1 MPNDGFLALLEP
13 RKDEVRELLGTALDD
28 EKQRFIALAIRAVS
42 DPKFDK
48 CTPESKIDCIIQSAA
63 AYLELGTVDKLAFLI
78 PYDNVLTFQPSYVG
92 KIKRII
98 DAGVALDVYAELVY
112 ENDFFEESAG
122 SERRINHK
130 PLRFKDRGR
139 LVGAYAVAQLTNGA
153 TAYEVLELADLD
165 AIEKAALRISRGK
178 PSPAYQ
184 FFGGEMKKKAA
195 IHRLVKRLQGDR
207 RNPEASERLAAT
219 LSADERQFDFDGMRK
234 TDAAAA
240 DDLPTA
246 RKVTAEFVDD
256 DKADGKKKAARVKQT
271 EDRQVTMSEAD
282 ELSTMAESAGLGF
295 RQAMAMLKR
304 FGVDEFEDLKHS
316 QIEDVAK
323 AIAAAAA
330 VEQG

>member
-1 MPNDGFLALLEP
+1 MPDDRFLALLEP
-13 RKDEVRELLGTALDD
+13 RRDEVRELLGTALDD
-28 EKQRFIALAIRAVS
+28 EKQRFIALAIRAVT
-42 DPKFDK
+42 DPKFDR

-78 PYDNVLTFQPSYVG
+78 PYGNVLTFQPSYVG
-92 KIKRII
+92 KIKRIV

-112 ENDFFEESAG
+112 ENDFFEEEAG

-130 PLRFKDRGR
+130 PLRFKDRGK

-153 TAYEVLELADLD
+153 TAYEVLEMADLE
-165 AIEKAALRISRGK
+165 AIEKAALRISGGK

-207 RNPEASERLAAT
+207 RNPEASDRLAAT
-219 LSADERQFDFDGMRK
+219 LSADERQFDFDSMRK
-234 TDAAAA
+234 TDEAAT

-246 RKVTAEFVDD
+246 RKVEAELVD
-256 DKADGKKKAARVKQT
+256 DKADGKKKAVRAKST

-282 ELSTMAESAGLGF
+282 ELSTTADSLNLRR
-295 RQAMAMLKR
+295 RQILPVLQR
-304 FGVDEFEDLKHS
+304 FGVAEFEDLKLS
-316 QIEDVAK
+316 QMGDVAK
-323 AIAAAAA
+323 ALAEAA
-330 VEQG
+330 VGQG